1 MKMRDILGIALILGG
16 GALVLSAAGAALA
29 SVMGRKFDDLVDL
42 DYLEDDDDELDMNDL
57 L

>member
-1 MKMRDILGIALILGG
+1 MRDILGIALILGG